1 VLKVAIVQQTPVFL
15 DRIYTLQK
23 AISAINEA
31 ASNGAKLIVF
41 PEAFVPGYPAWIWRL
56 RPGTDHAISA
66 DLHAMVLS
74 QSICMQRDDLL
85 PLREAAKAHQVTV
98 VCGINERDSELSR
111 STLYNA
117 VVTIGPDG
125 EVLNK
130 HRKLMPTNAERM
142 FWGLGDTSGLKVVD
156 SPCGR
161 IGSLICWENYM
172 PLSRYAL
179 YAQGIDIYIAPTYDS
194 GDVWISSLRHIA
206 REGGCWVIGAG
217 NVFQASDI
225 PDTLPSKQTMY
236 PNPEEWV
243 NPGDSII
250 IAPDGSIVAGPMHKE
265 QGILYGNIEL
275 KRVETAR
282 RSHDVVG
289 HSARTDIFQLNVNIA
304 NTKHINFDSLDNKT
318 INTSIE
324 LPINVA

>member
-1 VLKVAIVQQTPVFL
+1 MLFF
-15 DRIYTLQK
+15 DGHK
-23 AISAINEA
+23 AIRA
-31 ASNGAKLIVF
+31 F
-41 PEAFVPGYPAWIWRL
+41 P
-56 RPGTDHAISA
+56 
-66 DLHAMVLS
+66 
-74 QSICMQRDDLL
+74 
-85 PLREAAKAHQVTV
+85 V
-98 VCGINERDSELSR
+98 VGINERECELSR
-111 STLYNA
+111 ATLYNA

-142 FWGLGDTSGLKVVD
+142 FWGLGDSSGLKVAD
-156 SPCGR
+156 TPCGR
-161 IGSLICWENYM
+161 VGGLICWENYM

-194 GDVWISSLRHIA
+194 GDEWICTLRHIA

-243 NPGDSII
+243 NPGDSIV
-250 IAPDGSIVAGPMHKE
+250 IAPDGSVVAGPMHKE
-265 QGILYGNIEL
+265 QGILYAHIDFQ
-275 KRVETAR
+275 RIVTAK

-289 HSARTDIFQLNVNIA
+289 HSARTDIFQLNVNTA
-304 NTKHINFDSLDNKT
+304 NMKHVNFDSLDNE
-318 INTSIE
+318 I
-324 LPINVA
+324 